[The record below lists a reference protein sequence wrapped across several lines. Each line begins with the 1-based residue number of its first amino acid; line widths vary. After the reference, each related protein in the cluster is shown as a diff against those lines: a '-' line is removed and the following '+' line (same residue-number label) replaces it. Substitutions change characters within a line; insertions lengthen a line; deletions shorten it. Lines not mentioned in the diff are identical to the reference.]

1 MVNTKNKPSQSRP
14 SGPPGLK
21 LWPIH
26 RSITALRRGEGRDA
40 IEAIGC
46 AAGGGVAAVA
56 RVRPDADEFGV
67 GVLQG
72 EISD

>member
-1 MVNTKNKPSQSRP
+1 MSHPR
-14 SGPPGLK
+14 
-21 LWPIH
+21 
-26 RSITALRRGEGRDA
+26 RSLRRGEGRDA

-72 EISD
+72 VKWQCVKTLYPW